1 MNVCVC
7 VCIVLVLN
15 EVLGCI
21 HPVKVCYIPGLLG
34 PGPNVSLNPL
44 MNPNM
49 QLGLIILLAL
59 QMQGQRQQLVCVNL
73 IGILWYL
80 WIL

>member
-1 MNVCVC
+1 MC
-7 VCIVLVLN
+7 VCIYVRVYVYSQVLN
-15 EVLGCI
+15 EFLLGCI

-59 QMQGQRQQLVCVNL
+59 QMQGQRQQLVCVN
-73 IGILWYL
+73 
-80 WIL
+80 